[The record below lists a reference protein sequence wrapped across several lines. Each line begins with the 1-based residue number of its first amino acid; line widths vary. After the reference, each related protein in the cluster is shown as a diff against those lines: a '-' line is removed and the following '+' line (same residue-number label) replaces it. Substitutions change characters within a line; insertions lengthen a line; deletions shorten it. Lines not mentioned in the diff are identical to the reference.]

1 MADAKKVAK
10 KKYQRSERRYR
21 RLSNSAIESLKPE
34 ERYPQAHL
42 DQLKQE
48 LEEAHREVETQA
60 EEYRDLLDS
69 EDETEKPAAVAT
81 DALLEELQ
89 QDVSRVTTV
98 IAKLSAK
105 SKFEEVEARKANMTS
120 KSSESSS
127 MKLQRFDPPKFN
139 GDTRAFPAFITH
151 YKKHVE
157 TQYGKDPFIFMK
169 CLSGEEEKH
178 LRSAEENYTMR
189 PMVCW

>member
-48 LEEAHREVETQA
+48 LKEAHREVETQA

-105 SKFEEVEARKANMTS
+105 
-120 KSSESSS
+120 
-127 MKLQRFDPPKFN
+127 LRFC
-139 GDTRAFPAFITH
+139 I
-151 YKKHVE
+151 
-157 TQYGKDPFIFMK
+157 
-169 CLSGEEEKH
+169 
-178 LRSAEENYTMR
+178 
-189 PMVCW
+189 